1 MVSKCIS
8 NFVLCGIIIV
18 DNRKGS
24 GKRLE
29 KIVRNG
35 LNMEIR
41 KARKDDL
48 NGIEQLLVQVNN
60 LHVELRPDI
69 FVANAVKYDEEKFD
83 ALISSDK
90 TPVFVAVDDEGKVIG
105 HLFCSIRDYKQ
116 VAVYKDF
123 KTLFIDDLCVD
134 ETTRGQG
141 VGKALYEFAIGY
153 AREKGCYD
161 VTLNVWEGNKS
172 ARAFYEKMG
181 MFPKE
186 TQMEY
191 IL

>member
-1 MVSKCIS
+1 
-8 NFVLCGIIIV
+8 
-18 DNRKGS
+18 
-24 GKRLE
+24 
-29 KIVRNG
+29 
-35 LNMEIR
+35 MEIR

-48 NGIEQLLVQVNN
+48 NGIEKLLVQVNN

-69 FVANAVKYDEEKFD
+69 FVVNAVKYDEEKFD

-134 ETTRGQG
+134 ETTRG
-141 VGKALYEFAIGY
+141 
-153 AREKGCYD
+153 
-161 VTLNVWEGNKS
+161 
-172 ARAFYEKMG
+172 
-181 MFPKE
+181 
-186 TQMEY
+186 
-191 IL
+191 

>member
-1 MVSKCIS
+1 M
-8 NFVLCGIIIV
+8 
-18 DNRKGS
+18 
-24 GKRLE
+24 
-29 KIVRNG
+29 RNG

-48 NGIEQLLVQVNN
+48 NGIEKLLVQVNN

-90 TPVFVAVDDEGKVIG
+90 TPVFVAVDDEGKVLG

-191 IL
+191 VL

>member
-1 MVSKCIS
+1 M
-8 NFVLCGIIIV
+8 
-18 DNRKGS
+18 
-24 GKRLE
+24 E

-48 NGIEQLLVQVNN
+48 NGIEKLLVQVNN

-69 FVANAVKYDEEKFD
+69 FVPNAVKYDEEKFD

-172 ARAFYEKMG
+172 ARAFYEKWECSRKKLKWN
-181 MFPKE
+181 MFFKKQ
-186 TQMEY
+186 TEY
-191 IL
+191 KFYNVKKQAR

>member
-1 MVSKCIS
+1 MI
-8 NFVLCGIIIV
+8 
-18 DNRKGS
+18 
-24 GKRLE
+24 
-29 KIVRNG
+29 
-35 LNMEIR
+35 IR
-41 KARKDDL
+41 KARMEDRL
-48 NGIEQLLVQVNN
+48 GIERLLKEVNN
-60 LHVELRPDI
+60 LHQKLRPDI
-69 FVANAVKYDEEKFD
+69 FIENAIKYNEEQFN
-83 ALISSDK
+83 ALISNGA
-90 TPVFVAVDDEGKVIG
+90 TPIFVAVDEDGNVLG
-105 HLFCSIRDYKQ
+105 HLFCQVRDYAD

-181 MFPKE
+181 MFEKE

-191 IL
+191 VL

>member
-1 MVSKCIS
+1 MI
-8 NFVLCGIIIV
+8 
-18 DNRKGS
+18 
-24 GKRLE
+24 
-29 KIVRNG
+29 
-35 LNMEIR
+35 IR
-41 KARKDDL
+41 KARMEDRL
-48 NGIEQLLVQVNN
+48 GIERLLKEVNN

-90 TPVFVAVDDEGKVIG
+90 TPVFVAVDDEGKVLG

-116 VAVYKDF
+116 VAVCRDF
-123 KTLFIDDLCVD
+123 KTLFID

>member
-1 MVSKCIS
+1 MI
-8 NFVLCGIIIV
+8 
-18 DNRKGS
+18 
-24 GKRLE
+24 
-29 KIVRNG
+29 
-35 LNMEIR
+35 IR
-41 KARKDDL
+41 KARMEDRL
-48 NGIEQLLVQVNN
+48 GIERLLKEVNN
-60 LHVELRPDI
+60 LHQKLRPDI
-69 FVANAVKYDEEKFD
+69 FIENAIKYNEEQFN
-83 ALISSDK
+83 ALISNGAM
-90 TPVFVAVDDEGKVIG
+90 PIFVAVDEDGNVLG
-105 HLFCSIRDYKQ
+105 HLFCQVRDYAD

-161 VTLNVWEGNKS
+161 ITLNVWEGNKS
-172 ARAFYEKMG
+172 ALAFYGKMG

>member
-1 MVSKCIS
+1 MI
-8 NFVLCGIIIV
+8 
-18 DNRKGS
+18 
-24 GKRLE
+24 
-29 KIVRNG
+29 
-35 LNMEIR
+35 IR
-41 KARKDDL
+41 KARMEDRL
-48 NGIEQLLVQVNN
+48 GIERLLKEVNN
-60 LHVELRPDI
+60 LHQKLRPDI
-69 FVANAVKYDEEKFD
+69 FIENAIKYNEEQFN
-83 ALISSDK
+83 ALISNGA
-90 TPVFVAVDDEGKVIG
+90 TPIFVAVDEDGNVLG
-105 HLFCSIRDYKQ
+105 HLFCQVRDYAD

-123 KTLFIDDLCVD
+123 KTLFIDDLYVD

-161 VTLNVWEGNKS
+161 VTLNVLSGNDS
-172 ARAFYEKMG
+172 ALAFYGKMG

>member
-1 MVSKCIS
+1 MI
-8 NFVLCGIIIV
+8 
-18 DNRKGS
+18 
-24 GKRLE
+24 
-29 KIVRNG
+29 
-35 LNMEIR
+35 IR
-41 KARKDDL
+41 KARMEDRL
-48 NGIEQLLVQVNN
+48 GIERLLKEVNN
-60 LHVELRPDI
+60 LHQKLRPDI
-69 FVANAVKYDEEKFD
+69 FIENAIKYNEEQFN
-83 ALISSDK
+83 ALISNGA
-90 TPVFVAVDDEGKVIG
+90 TPIFVAVDEDGNMLG
-105 HLFCSIRDYKQ
+105 HLFCQVRDYAD
-116 VAVYKDF
+116 VAVCRDF

-161 VTLNVWEGNKS
+161 VTLNVWEVNKS

>member
-1 MVSKCIS
+1 
-8 NFVLCGIIIV
+8 
-18 DNRKGS
+18 
-24 GKRLE
+24 
-29 KIVRNG
+29 
-35 LNMEIR
+35 MEIR

-48 NGIEQLLVQVNN
+48 NGIEKLLVQVNN

-105 HLFCSIRDYKQ
+105 HLFCNKQ

-134 ETTRGQG
+134 ETTRRQG

-161 VTLNVWEGNKS
+161 VTLNVWSGNDS
-172 ARAFYEKMG
+172 ALAFYGKMG
-181 MFPKE
+181 MFPKRLKWSISFE
-186 TQMEY
+186 NALANKDFEVRNE
-191 IL
+191 

>member
-1 MVSKCIS
+1 MI
-8 NFVLCGIIIV
+8 
-18 DNRKGS
+18 
-24 GKRLE
+24 
-29 KIVRNG
+29 
-35 LNMEIR
+35 IR
-41 KARKDDL
+41 KARMEDRL
-48 NGIEQLLVQVNN
+48 GIERLLKEVNN
-60 LHVELRPDI
+60 LHQKLRPDI
-69 FVANAVKYDEEKFD
+69 FIENAIKYNEEQFN
-83 ALISSDK
+83 ALISNGA
-90 TPVFVAVDDEGKVIG
+90 TPIFVAVDEDGNVLG
-105 HLFCSIRDYKQ
+105 HLFCQVRDYSD

-172 ARAFYEKMG
+172 ARVFYEKMG

>member
-1 MVSKCIS
+1 MK
-8 NFVLCGIIIV
+8 
-18 DNRKGS
+18 
-24 GKRLE
+24 
-29 KIVRNG
+29 
-35 LNMEIR
+35 IR
-41 KARKDDL
+41 KARKEDL
-48 NGIEQLLVQVNN
+48 NGVERLLVQVNN
-60 LHVELRPDI
+60 LHVKLRPDI
-69 FVANAVKYDEEKFD
+69 FIANAVKYDEKRFD
-83 ALISSDK
+83 ELISNEA
-90 TPVFVAVDDEGKVIG
+90 TPVFVAVDENDNVLG
-105 HLFCSIRDYKQ
+105 HMFCTIRDYKQ
-116 VAVYKDF
+116 VLVYKDF

-141 VGKALYEFAIGY
+141 VGKALYEFALNF
-153 AREKGCYD
+153 ARENGCYD

>member
-1 MVSKCIS
+1 MI
-8 NFVLCGIIIV
+8 
-18 DNRKGS
+18 
-24 GKRLE
+24 
-29 KIVRNG
+29 
-35 LNMEIR
+35 IR
-41 KARKDDL
+41 KARMEDRL
-48 NGIEQLLVQVNN
+48 GIERLLKEVNN
-60 LHVELRPDI
+60 LHQKLRPDI
-69 FVANAVKYDEEKFD
+69 FIENAIKYNEEQFNV
-83 ALISSDK
+83 LISNGA
-90 TPVFVAVDDEGKVIG
+90 TPIFVAVDEDGNVLG
-105 HLFCSIRDYKQ
+105 HLFCQVRDYAD

-161 VTLNVWEGNKS
+161 VTLNVWSGNDS
-172 ARAFYEKMG
+172 ALAFYGKMG

>member
-1 MVSKCIS
+1 MI
-8 NFVLCGIIIV
+8 
-18 DNRKGS
+18 
-24 GKRLE
+24 
-29 KIVRNG
+29 
-35 LNMEIR
+35 IR
-41 KARKDDL
+41 KARMEDRL
-48 NGIEQLLVQVNN
+48 GIERLLKEVNN
-60 LHVELRPDI
+60 LHQKLRPDI
-69 FVANAVKYDEEKFD
+69 FIENAIKYNEEQFN
-83 ALISSDK
+83 ALISNGA
-90 TPVFVAVDDEGKVIG
+90 TPIFVAVDEDGNVLG
-105 HLFCSIRDYKQ
+105 HLFCQVRDYAD

>member
-1 MVSKCIS
+1 M
-8 NFVLCGIIIV
+8 
-18 DNRKGS
+18 
-24 GKRLE
+24 E

-48 NGIEQLLVQVNN
+48 NGIEKLLVQVNN

-90 TPVFVAVDDEGKVIG
+90 TSVFVAVDDEGKVIG

-123 KTLFIDDLCVD
+123 KTLFIDDLCVA
-134 ETTRGQG
+134 ESAHRQG
-141 VGKALYEFAIGY
+141 IGKSLFDFALKY
-153 AREKGCYD
+153 ARQNGCYD
-161 VTLNVWEGNKS
+161 ITLNVWSGNDS
-172 ARAFYEKMG
+172 ALAFYGKMG

>member
-1 MVSKCIS
+1 MI
-8 NFVLCGIIIV
+8 
-18 DNRKGS
+18 
-24 GKRLE
+24 
-29 KIVRNG
+29 
-35 LNMEIR
+35 IR
-41 KARKDDL
+41 KANANDYKGVER
-48 NGIEQLLVQVNN
+48 LLVEVNN
-60 LHVELRPDI
+60 LHQKLRPDI
-69 FVANAVKYDEEKFD
+69 FIENAVKYDEKKFD
-83 ALISSDK
+83 EIISNES
-90 TPVFVAVDDEGKVIG
+90 TPVFVAVDDEGKVLG